1 MDGTAMGNRRVSMDD
16 RTTRRSQRFRNNESS
31 QPPTGVDITR
41 RLPVRRDILETL
53 QHAPIGECKLVPWGS
68 NYTFAVGLEQPDGSS
83 LIGIYK
89 PTSGEIPLWD
99 FDSGSLYLR
108 EYASY
113 LLSRVLGWHFI
124 PETVIRDGP
133 HGTGTVQLYVEPAQG
148 AQGRLV
154 EERYSRALERIFV
167 FDLLVN
173 NADRKSSHFFIG
185 KNDRRLWGID
195 HGLTFH
201 VHPKLRTVIWDFCG
215 EPFDPCLKDG
225 IDRLIRHFSNVGSL
239 LAPYLR
245 DEEIDM
251 LFTRASQMQ
260 TLERLPS
267 LHPRRNVPFGW

>member
-1 MDGTAMGNRRVSMDD
+1 MDEIKRR
-16 RTTRRSQRFRNNESS
+16 
-31 QPPTGVDITR
+31 QP
-41 RLPVRRDILETL
+41 RLPRHDAGQSSPLNDISLRQAVDRDLLEAL
-53 QHAPIGECKLVPWGS
+53 QHAPFLECKLVPWGS
-68 NYTFAVGLEQPDGSS
+68 NYTFAVSLERQDNTP
-83 LIGIYK
+83 LVGIYK

-113 LLSRVLGWHFI
+113 VLSRALGWHFI
-124 PETVIRDGP
+124 PTTVIREGP
-133 HGTGTVQLYVEPAQG
+133 HGTGTVQLYIEPAQG
-148 AQGRLV
+148 AQGRLI
-154 EERYSRALERIFV
+154 EERYADDLRRMFV

-185 KNDRRLWGID
+185 RRDRRLWGID

-215 EPFDPCLKDG
+215 EPLDHCMRDG
-225 IDRLIRHFSNVGSL
+225 LDRLVRHSSVVGDL
-239 LAPYLR
+239 LASYLR

-251 LFTRASQMQ
+251 LFTRASQMRDRE
-260 TLERLPS
+260 TLPT

>member
-1 MDGTAMGNRRVSMDD
+1 MDEK
-16 RTTRRSQRFRNNESS
+16 TRRRMSHRFEPDDGKAPPDDDINQR
-31 QPPTGVDITR
+31 QPVS
-41 RLPVRRDILETL
+41 RDTLETL
-53 QHAPIGECKLVPWGS
+53 QHAPINECKLVPWGS
-68 NYTFAVGLEQPDGSS
+68 NYTFAVGLQRSDGST

-113 LLSRVLGWHFI
+113 LLSRALGWHFI
-124 PETVIRDGP
+124 PLTVLRDGP
-133 HGTGTVQLYVEPAQG
+133 HGLGTVQLYIEPAQG
-148 AQGRLV
+148 TQGRLTHD
-154 EERYSRALERIFV
+154 RYQLALKRMFV

-173 NADRKSSHFFIG
+173 NADRKSSHFFVG
-185 KNDRRLWGID
+185 RHDRRLWGID

-215 EPFDPCLKDG
+215 ETLDPCLRD
-225 IDRLIRHFSNVGSL
+225 DVSRMVRHSSAIGEL

-251 LFTRASQMQ
+251 LFTRASQMRSRD
-260 TLERLPS
+260 TLPT